1 MQRTHVRSGLKIAI
15 VLAVMAGCGGPERGP
30 LLAGGRE
37 VKSWVADLHNPK
49 PQVRRQAVLK
59 LGNVGD
65 DDPTVGQ
72 ALAEALHD
80 TYPMVRRAAIRA
92 VVHRYA
98 LDAGLTAARAIDLTL
113 AVSEVA
119 ANTVKH
125 AKSPGSLK
133 IWYDAKEIVCQIHDE
148 GIITDPLAGRRQPS
162 LDASGGH
169 GLWIVNQ
176 VCDQVEILSDATGT
190 TIRLHMTLP
199 PA

>member
-1 MQRTHVRSGLKIAI
+1 MN
-15 VLAVMAGCGGPERGP
+15 AGCYVRRARYTVTQRPPVPRAGVSCLLMAREGKTAQEALTRQPVPRPDGDGP
-30 LLAGGRE
+30 LPSSDE
-37 VKSWVADLHNPK
+37 PVSYTYTTDL
-49 PQVRRQAVLK
+49 
-59 LGNVGD
+59 
-65 DDPTVGQ
+65 
-72 ALAEALHD
+72 
-80 TYPMVRRAAIRA
+80 AAIRA

-98 LDAGLTAARAIDLTL
+98 IQAGLTEARAIDLTL
-113 AVSEVA
+113 AASEVA

-176 VCDQVEILSDATGT
+176 ICDQVEIISDETGT
-190 TIRLHMTLP
+190 TIQLHMTLP